1 MPTEMAE
8 TELVGVL
15 LVDKPAGPTS
25 HDVVQRARR
34 ALGVGRIGHTGTL
47 DPFATGLLLLCVG
60 RATRLV
66 RYFHELP
73 KTYHADLELGVETST
88 HDPEGEVVV
97 RSDAWRSLHRSRVE
111 EVLERHTG
119 LLEQVPPAYSAKR
132 VEGERAHRR
141 ARRGEDVELPAEEV
155 RVERLELLEFDP
167 PRVVVEATVSTGTYV
182 RALARDVG
190 RELECGAH
198 LRQLRRTAVGPFR
211 VEDGIPTGELEAT
224 DAEFLVT
231 HAAWRSPASALPW
244 LPRRRL
250 DGDERERVG
259 HGARVPLGAVA
270 NATSPVLLVH
280 DDRLVAVAEVL
291 DDELQP
297 RVVFPDR

>member
-1 MPTEMAE
+1 MIE
-8 TELVGVL
+8 TELVGIV

-25 HDVVQRARR
+25 HDIVQRARR
-34 ALGVGRIGHTGTL
+34 ALGVSRIGHTGTL

-66 RYFHELP
+66 RFFQELP
-73 KTYHADLELGVETST
+73 KTYRAVLELGVETTT

-97 RSDAWRSLHRSRVE
+97 RSDAWRSLDRSRVA
-111 EVLERHTG
+111 EVLEQHTG

-141 ARRGEDVELPAEEV
+141 ARRGEEVELPAQEV
-155 RVERLELLEFDP
+155 RVERLDLLELDP
-167 PRVVVEATVSTGTYV
+167 PRVVVEATVSAGTYI

-198 LRQLRRTAVGPFR
+198 LRQLRRTAVGSFR
-211 VEDGIPTGELEAT
+211 VEDGISVGELETT
-224 DAEFLVT
+224 DPGSLVT
-231 HAAWRSPASALPW
+231 SAAWRAPASALSW

-250 DGDERERVG
+250 DGDERQRVG
-259 HGARVPLGAVA
+259 HGARIPLGSVA
-270 NATSPVLLVH
+270 ETTSPVVLVH
-280 DDRLVAVAEVL
+280 DDSLVAVAEVL
-291 DDELQP
+291 DEALQP
-297 RVVFPDR
+297 RVVFPER